1 MRKLTA
7 AEKIEDGFEDETET
21 TQDGERRV
29 IQGTRVTFSNDG
41 VWITA
46 NEEELPE
53 NIELIAVER
62 VAVIQKWG
70 ADQKPLE
77 TKWLAVGEKIDVDA
91 LNEATPNAEWRED
104 INGKPVGPWQRQQVV
119 YLLDFNT
126 MEKYTYVT
134 STVGGN
140 MCVADLLDRVKTMR
154 RLKGVQVYAVVTPTK
169 TFMKTRFG
177 GRQRPAFRIM
187 RWIVMGGGGAALPAP
202 ETPLLGGAQVVK
214 EPSLKEEMADEIKY

>member
-169 TFMKTRFG
+169 LF
-177 GRQRPAFRIM
+177 
-187 RWIVMGGGGAALPAP
+187 
-202 ETPLLGGAQVVK
+202 
-214 EPSLKEEMADEIKY
+214 

>member
-134 STVGGN
+134 GTVGGN
-140 MCVADLLDRVKTMR
+140 MCVADLMDRVKTMR